1 LKDTNVIKLFA
12 VCYQRFQS
20 VASLLQSPFLLLV
33 RLYWGWQFAQAG
45 WGKMQH
51 IHKVTGFFQS
61 IGIPF
66 PAFNAHFVAGVEFFG
81 GLLLILGLA
90 SRLTGLIL
98 TINMLVAYW
107 TASRDALFSIL
118 SNPGTFYGDAAYTF
132 LFAALLVLIF
142 GAGWISLDTVIARQ
156 YRQRIR
162 QA

>member
-1 LKDTNVIKLFA
+1 MINLFA
-12 VCYQRFQS
+12 VYYQRCQS
-20 VASLLQSPFLLLV
+20 LASLLQSPFLLLV

-61 IGIPF
+61 LGIPF

-81 GLLLILGLA
+81 GLLLVLGVA
-90 SRLTGLIL
+90 SRIVGLIL

-107 TASRDALFSIL
+107 TASRDALFSII
-118 SNPGTFYGDAAYTF
+118 SNPGNFYGDAAYTF

-142 GAGWISLDTVIARQ
+142 GAGWFSIDTLIAKQ
-156 YRQRIR
+156 YRR
-162 QA
+162 QTGTA

>member
-1 LKDTNVIKLFA
+1 MIQLFA
-12 VCYQRFQS
+12 MCYQRFQRL
-20 VASLLQSPFLLLV
+20 ASLLQSPFLLLV

-51 IHKVTGFFQS
+51 IHKVTGFFHAL
-61 IGIPF
+61 GIPF

-90 SRLTGLIL
+90 SRIVGIIL

-107 TASRDALFSIL
+107 TASRDALFSVI
-118 SNPGTFYGDAAYTF
+118 SHPGVFYGADPYTF

-142 GAGWISLDTVIARQ
+142 GAGWFSVDTLIAKQ
-156 YRQRIR
+156 YCKRTGRT
-162 QA
+162 

>member
-1 LKDTNVIKLFA
+1 VINLFA
-12 VCYQRFQS
+12 VYYQRCQS
-20 VASLLQSPFLLLV
+20 LASLLQSPFLLLV

-61 IGIPF
+61 LGIPF

-81 GLLLILGLA
+81 GLLLVLGVA
-90 SRLTGLIL
+90 SRIVGLIL

-107 TASRDALFSIL
+107 TASRDALFSII
-118 SNPGTFYGDAAYTF
+118 SNPGNFYGDAAYTF

-142 GAGWISLDTVIARQ
+142 GAGWFSIDTLIAKQ
-156 YRQRIR
+156 YRR
-162 QA
+162 QTGTA